1 MVVVVV
7 VMMMMIKE
15 EKILPK
21 CRLFGWQ
28 FSETILTSFCL
39 FTFNLNY
46 TCILTLSPYTVRLIA
61 FYDITLTTAVKLNV
75 LAVVLLMNFE
85 GNTTVTICG
94 SVSRGSSKLET
105 FLEHHCETK
114 KSIKLTILSFN

>member
-1 MVVVVV
+1 MGKVNNGGGGGGDDDDDDD
-7 VMMMMIKE
+7 KD

-21 CRLFGWQ
+21 CSLFGWQ

-39 FTFNLNY
+39 FSFNLNY

-75 LAVVLLMNFE
+75 LAVVLLMNFK
-85 GNTTVTICG
+85 GNTTVTI
-94 SVSRGSSKLET
+94 
-105 FLEHHCETK
+105 
-114 KSIKLTILSFN
+114 

>member
-1 MVVVVV
+1 MVVVVVV

-46 TCILTLSPYTVRLIA
+46 TCILTLSPYTVRLMA

-75 LAVVLLMNFE
+75 LVVVLLMNFE
-85 GNTTVTICG
+85 GNTTVTI
-94 SVSRGSSKLET
+94 
-105 FLEHHCETK
+105 
-114 KSIKLTILSFN
+114 